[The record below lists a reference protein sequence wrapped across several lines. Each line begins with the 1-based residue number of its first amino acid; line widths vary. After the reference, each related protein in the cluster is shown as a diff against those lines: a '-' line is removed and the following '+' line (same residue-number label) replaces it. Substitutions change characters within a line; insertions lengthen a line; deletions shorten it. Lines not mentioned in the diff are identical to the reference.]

1 MMQLMKKQWKPILF
15 SLLAYIIWAVT
26 ILTILV
32 ILKGEHTTRRLM
44 EINYPILYT
53 NLPHIIN
60 VLLKGIVV
68 YYILIYLL
76 IIPLIKTKNW
86 KKVGLQSLLFFLA
99 LAGYEY
105 FSYFDIISQGFV
117 EIDSTSIYLL
127 LNIIC
132 LNISKIFI
140 ALFFAMIITS
150 YEINKNKQELEK
162 QKLEAEISAI
172 KYQINPH
179 FLFNSLSFIY
189 TKTIKINP
197 EAAHAVLLLSE
208 IMSYALD
215 EWDELGKVPL
225 ALEVEHMKKVI
236 EMNQIRFNHNLN
248 IKYSEHIEANDAY
261 IPTLAFITLV
271 ENAFKHGDLND
282 KDNHITIHLEATKN
296 KIYFL
301 VSNKKKKGPKEPSK
315 GIGLSNVQQ
324 RLQLMYGSKYS
335 FTIKEDEN
343 YYINE
348 ITINL

>member
-1 MMQLMKKQWKPILF
+1 MKKQWKPILF

-32 ILKGEHTTRRLM
+32 VLKGEHTTRRAM
-44 EINYPILYT
+44 EINYPILYS
-53 NLPHIIN
+53 NIPHIIH
-60 VLLKGIVV
+60 VLIKGIIV

-86 KKVGLQSLLFFLA
+86 KKAGIQSLLFFFILTA
-99 LAGYEY
+99 YEY
-105 FSYFDIISQGFV
+105 FLFQDIINQGF
-117 EIDSTSIYLL
+117 EGYEAPLISFLINTA
-127 LNIIC
+127 C
-132 LNISKIFI
+132 LDISKIFI
-140 ALFFAMIITS
+140 ALFFAGIITS
-150 YEINKNKQELEK
+150 YEMSSRREELEK
-162 QKLEAEISAI
+162 QKLKAEISAI

-189 TKTIKINP
+189 TKTLKSSP

-215 EWDELGKVPL
+215 DWDELGKAPL
-225 ALEVEHMKKVI
+225 ALEAEHIKKVI
-236 EMNQIRFNHNLN
+236 EMNQIRFNHILN
-248 IKYSEHIEANDAY
+248 IKYSEHIEPNNAY
-261 IPTLAFITLV
+261 IPALAFLTLV

-282 KDNHITIHLEATKN
+282 EDNHITIHLEATKN

-324 RLQLMYGSKYS
+324 RLQLMYGIKHS

-348 ITINL
+348 IIIDL